1 MKKSIWQILSICG
14 FISALVYTAH
24 VVIGGFLWT
33 NYSHLTQTIS
43 ELTADGAPGASFLR
57 VLTTAYGV
65 LAIVFSVSLFF
76 FFREKR
82 FGKAA
87 KIGAVLLIVM
97 ETVSLIGYG
106 LFPLSEGGTEM
117 DPQNMGHLIVTVIV
131 VLCTITCGFFIGIG
145 LKKTPLRKTGLFVF
159 VCAVIMVVAG
169 GMTPVSMANN
179 LPIAGLVERIN
190 IFTLQIWIAV
200 LSLRVFS
207 AEQIFEKSVA
217 RTGVSLV

>member
-1 MKKSIWQILSICG
+1 MKKSIWQILCICG
-14 FISALVYTAH
+14 IISALVYTAH

-33 NYSHLTQTIS
+33 NYSHITQTIS
-43 ELTADGAPGASFLR
+43 ELTADGAPGSLFLR

-76 FFREKR
+76 FFKERG

-87 KIGAVLLIVM
+87 KIGAVLLIIM

-117 DPQNMGHLIVTVIV
+117 DPQNMGHLIVTVVV
-131 VLCTITCGFFIGIG
+131 VLCTITCGFFIGLG
-145 LKKTPLRKTGLFVF
+145 LKKTALRKTGLFVF
-159 VCAVIMVVAG
+159 ICAIIMVIAG
-169 GMTPVSMANN
+169 GMTPVSMANS
-179 LPIAGLVERIN
+179 LPIAGLVERVN

-200 LSLRVFS
+200 LSLSVFT
-207 AEQIFEKSVA
+207 ADAKN
-217 RTGVSLV
+217 